1 MNYLSFGFLGM
12 KIILADWRSD
22 LSDPLIRPYK
32 FDDFEALTSL
42 WRRAREQAFP
52 EFQRAK
58 GHTFEEDRAYFRDV
72 ILVNNDVWVA
82 EVDGEPVAF
91 MAIAGDFIDQLY
103 VNPEH
108 QRQGLGK
115 ALLKRARE
123 LSPEHLW
130 LYTLQ
135 INTRG
140 RAFYEKNG
148 FRAVKLGISPAPE
161 SEPDVEYHWD
171 AME

>member
-1 MNYLSFGFLGM
+1 M
-12 KIILADWRSD
+12 
-22 LSDPLIRPYK
+22 
-32 FDDFEALTSL
+32 
-42 WRRAREQAFP
+42 
-52 EFQRAK
+52 
-58 GHTFEEDRAYFRDV
+58 

-82 EVDGEPVAF
+82 EVDGGPVAF
-91 MAIAGDFIDQLY
+91 MAMAGDFIDQLY
-103 VNPEH
+103 VDPDH
-108 QRQGLGK
+108 QRYGLGK
-115 ALLKRARE
+115 ALLAHARL

-135 INTRG
+135 INTNG

-148 FRAVKLGISPAPE
+148 FRPVKFGISPEPE

>member
-1 MNYLSFGFLGM
+1 VRDS
-12 KIILADWRSD
+12 
-22 LSDPLIRPYK
+22 LIRPYK
-32 FDDFEALTSL
+32 TDDFDPVTTL

-52 EFQRAK
+52 DFQRRK
-58 GHTFEEDRAYFRDV
+58 GHTFEEDQVYFRDV
-72 ILVNNDVWVA
+72 ILINNDVWVV
-82 EVDGEPVAF
+82 EMGEQPVAF

-103 VNPEH
+103 VHPNY
-108 QRQGLGK
+108 QRIGLGES
-115 ALLKRARE
+115 LLAHART

-135 INTRG
+135 INANG

-148 FRAVKLGISPAPE
+148 FRIVKLGISPPPE
-161 SEPDVEYHWD
+161 SEPDVEYHWG

>member
-1 MNYLSFGFLGM
+1 VRNLS
-12 KIILADWRSD
+12 
-22 LSDPLIRPYK
+22 IRPYK
-32 FDDFEALTSL
+32 SDDFEVVTSL

-52 EFQRAK
+52 EFQRRK
-58 GHTFEEDRAYFRDV
+58 GHTFAEDQAYFRSV

-82 EVDGEPVAF
+82 EVDGKPVAF

-103 VNPEH
+103 VDPNY
-108 QRQGLGK
+108 QRRGLGK
-115 ALLKRARE
+115 ALLDHARS

-135 INTRG
+135 INSTG

-148 FRAVKLGISPAPE
+148 FRAVKLGISPPPE
-161 SEPDVEYHWD
+161 SEPDVEYHWN

>member
-1 MNYLSFGFLGM
+1 MRNY
-12 KIILADWRSD
+12 
-22 LSDPLIRPYK
+22 LIRPYK
-32 FDDFEALTSL
+32 SDDFAAITSL

-52 EFQRAK
+52 DFQRRK
-58 GHTFEEDRAYFRDV
+58 GHTFEEDQAYFRDV

-82 EVDGEPVAF
+82 ELDGVVIAF
-91 MAIAGDFIDQLY
+91 LSIAGDFIDQLY
-103 VNPEH
+103 VDPNY
-108 QRQGLGK
+108 QRRGLGR
-115 ALLKRARE
+115 ALLGHARS

-135 INTRG
+135 INTNG

-148 FRAVKLGISPAPE
+148 FYAVKLGVSPPPE
-161 SEPDVEYHWD
+161 SEPDVEYHRN

>member
-1 MNYLSFGFLGM
+1 V
-12 KIILADWRSD
+12 RS
-22 LSDPLIRPYK
+22 SLIRSYNSN
-32 FDDFEALTSL
+32 DFEGVTTL

-52 EFQRAK
+52 DFQRRK
-58 GHTFEEDRAYFRDV
+58 GHTFEEDQAYFRDV
-72 ILVNNDVWVA
+72 ILINNDVWVV
-82 EVDGEPVAF
+82 EMDGQPVAF

-103 VNPEH
+103 VHPDY
-108 QRQGLGK
+108 QRIGLGES
-115 ALLKRARE
+115 LLAHART

-135 INTRG
+135 INTNG

-148 FRAVKLGISPAPE
+148 FRVAKLGISPPPE
-161 SEPDVEYHWD
+161 SEPDIEYHWN

>member
-1 MNYLSFGFLGM
+1 VINLS
-12 KIILADWRSD
+12 
-22 LSDPLIRPYK
+22 IRPYK
-32 FDDFEALTSL
+32 SDDFAVVTSL

-52 EFQRAK
+52 EFQHRK
-58 GHTFEEDRAYFRDV
+58 GHTFEEDQAYFRDV

-103 VNPEH
+103 VDPEH
-108 QRQGLGK
+108 QRRGLGK
-115 ALLKRARE
+115 ALLDYARS

-135 INTRG
+135 INTNG
-140 RAFYEKNG
+140 RVFYEKND
-148 FRAVKLGISPAPE
+148 FCAVKLGISPPPE
-161 SEPDVEYHWD
+161 SEPDVEYHWN

>member
-1 MNYLSFGFLGM
+1 MRNYF
-12 KIILADWRSD
+12 
-22 LSDPLIRPYK
+22 IRPYRS
-32 FDDFEALTSL
+32 DDFEAVTVL

-52 EFQRAK
+52 DFQRRK
-58 GHTFEEDRAYFRDV
+58 GHTFAEDQVYFRDV
-72 ILVNNDVWVA
+72 ILVNNDVWVV
-82 EVDGEPVAF
+82 EVDELPVAF

-103 VNPEH
+103 VDQEH
-108 QRQGLGK
+108 QRAGLGRT
-115 ALLKRARE
+115 LLEHARS

-135 INTRG
+135 INING

-148 FRAVKLGISPAPE
+148 FIATKFGVSPAPE
-161 SEPDVEYHWD
+161 SEPDVEYHWN

>member
-1 MNYLSFGFLGM
+1 VRNYL
-12 KIILADWRSD
+12 
-22 LSDPLIRPYK
+22 IRAYK
-32 FDDFEALTSL
+32 SDDFTAVTTL

-52 EFQRAK
+52 EFQRRK
-58 GHTFEEDRAYFRDV
+58 GHTFAEDQAYFRDV

-82 EVDGEPVAF
+82 EMTGNSVAF

-103 VNPEH
+103 VDPNYQH
-108 QRQGLGK
+108 RGLGK
-115 ALLKRARE
+115 ALLDHARS
-123 LSPEHLW
+123 LSPDHLW

-135 INTRG
+135 INTSG

-148 FRAVKLGISPAPE
+148 FRVFKLGISPPPE
-161 SEPDVEYHWD
+161 SEPDVEYHWN